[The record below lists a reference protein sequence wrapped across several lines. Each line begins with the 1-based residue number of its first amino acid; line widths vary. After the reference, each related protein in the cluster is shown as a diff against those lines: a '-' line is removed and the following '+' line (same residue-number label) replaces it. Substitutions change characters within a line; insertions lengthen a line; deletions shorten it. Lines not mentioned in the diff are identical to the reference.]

1 MMNQYLFSQNNEDS
15 ELKRLQLIEEA
26 INPLSFALL
35 DTIDFQDNWRVLD
48 LGCGAGGISEA
59 IYEQLSD
66 NGSLVS
72 LDRDT
77 KYMMASLGDNH
88 QVVEADFLD
97 QDFTGE
103 FDLIFC
109 RYTLIHNTE
118 SQAMLEKMF
127 SLLTNKGCVILQEP
141 DFSSPRH
148 LSRNYSDAFDR
159 VNLSI
164 EKMFR
169 SRGMY
174 ADYGLHLAVNAQK
187 AGFKV
192 EDLDL
197 TAHLV
202 TGQTA
207 ISRLMADS
215 ARALAWHYKES
226 GNSNDEDIA
235 EYLELTENKEKWL
248 CYYST
253 CSVIARK

>member
-1 MMNQYLFSQNNEDS
+1 MNQYLFSQNSEDS

-35 DTIDFQDNWRVLD
+35 DSVEFQENWRVLD

-59 IYEQLSD
+59 IYEQLSE

-77 KYMMASLGDNH
+77 KYMMATLGENH
-88 QVVEADFLD
+88 QVVEADFLESD
-97 QDFTGE
+97 LEGE

-109 RYTLIHNTE
+109 RYTLIHNDK
-118 SQAMLEKMF
+118 SQAMLDKIYR
-127 SLLTNKGCVILQEP
+127 LLSDNGQVVLQEP

-169 SRGMY
+169 SRGMF
-174 ADYGLHLAVNAQK
+174 ADYGLHLATNLKK
-187 AGFKV
+187 AGFTI

-202 TGQTA
+202 HGQTP
-207 ISRLMADS
+207 ISRLMAES

-235 EYLELTENKEKWL
+235 EYIELTEDKETWL

-253 CSVIARK
+253 CSVIASK